1 MISILIAD
9 DQNIVREGIKIF
21 LEPFDDLKVIGMA
34 KNGKDT
40 IAQVE
45 ILEPDILLLDVEM
58 PQGNGIEICHQINL
72 KFPQTK
78 TILLSS
84 HEEKIYIQQGIKA
97 GAKGYLL
104 KSAASEE
111 LERAIKLVYMG
122 YSVFESKILQ
132 KLIRKNSPASST
144 EYFLK
149 SEQIE
154 QQVRQDDSTV
164 STNSPE
170 EKLEPVAVKTNFE
183 PDLSLNS
190 AAKMDLDDNRYVRN
204 LNRRRQKSSS
214 MTING
219 IHIHIW
225 NLCLA
230 ILLMI
235 IVMAVI
241 ILSSG

>member
-1 MISILIAD
+1 MITILIAD

-34 KNGKDT
+34 KDGKDT
-40 IAQVE
+40 MGQVE
-45 ILEPDILLLDVEM
+45 ILKPNVLLLDVEM

-78 TILLSS
+78 IILLSS
-84 HEEKIYIQQGIKA
+84 HEEKIFIQQGIKA
-97 GAKGYLL
+97 GAKGYML

-132 KLIRKNSPASST
+132 KLIRKNAPPSST
-144 EYFLK
+144 EYSLK
-149 SEQIE
+149 SEQLN
-154 QQVRQDDSTV
+154 QQLKQDDVETKV
-164 STNSPE
+164 NSLK
-170 EKLEPVAVKTNFE
+170 EKSESVAVKTDSK
-183 PDLSLNS
+183 PDLNLNS
-190 AAKMDLDDNRYVRN
+190 PNKMDFADNRYARN
-204 LNRRRQKSSS
+204 LDNRRRRKSSGTS
-214 MTING
+214 SG
-219 IHIHIW
+219 IHVW

-230 ILLMI
+230 ILLVI

-241 ILSSG
+241 VLSSS